1 MPELGNTWWRLAS
14 AFTGG
19 GSKIHGFTDPHAAEK
34 TAKKI
39 EAIIWS
45 ESQQASYKRIKQV
58 FKPITYGGALQRL
71 DIPETEN
78 GRVVQGTDGK
88 PLKEV
93 LLR

>member
-1 MPELGNTWWRLAS
+1 
-14 AFTGG
+14 
-19 GSKIHGFTDPHAAEK
+19 
-34 TAKKI
+34 
-39 EAIIWS
+39 
-45 ESQQASYKRIKQV
+45 
-58 FKPITYGGALQRL
+58 L

>member
-1 MPELGNTWWRLAS
+1 VSLLPT
-14 AFTGG
+14 
-19 GSKIHGFTDPHAAEK
+19 HAAEK

-45 ESQQASYKRIKQV
+45 ESQQASNTRIKQV
-58 FKPITYGGALQRL
+58 FKPITYGGGLQRL
-71 DIPETEN
+71 DIPKTEN